1 MKNLTLLIPA
11 KNEASSLPVV
21 LKEIAS
27 LKLECKKLIIV
38 DKNDEETINAIK
50 DYDCIIHKQ
59 TTKGYGNAII
69 EGIEKI
75 NTEYLCIFNADYSFQ
90 PKDLIKMLELN
101 SSGNDFVFASRY
113 IKNAGSDD
121 DTFVTLFGNY
131 FFSFLGRFFFN
142 LDISDILYTYV
153 MGKSS
158 AFKELKLKSSD
169 FGICPEIPILL
180 NFKKKNYTSIPSYE
194 RPRMGGIKKVNAIKD
209 GFFILLKMIQLYF
222 VKIFNVSK

>member
-59 TTKGYGNAII
+59 ITGGYGNAII
-69 EGIEKI
+69 EGIKKI
-75 NTEYLCIFNADYSFQ
+75 DTEYLCIFNADGSFQ
-90 PKDLIKMLELN
+90 PKDLLKMIELN

-113 IKNAGSDD
+113 LKNAGSGD
-121 DTFVTLFGNY
+121 DTIVTLLGDH

-142 LDISDILYTYV
+142 LAISDILYTYV
-153 MGKSS
+153 MGKSN
-158 AFKELKLKSSD
+158 AFKELELKSSG

-180 NFKKKNYTSIPSYE
+180 NFKKKNIY
-194 RPRMGGIKKVNAIKD
+194 
-209 GFFILLKMIQLYF
+209 QLHLM
-222 VKIFNVSK
+222 SDQE